1 MYCTSRAVEMINK
14 YWRKNTI
21 IDVVV
26 VVGIGLLGQLKA
38 HVLHFQNSSDD

>member
-1 MYCTSRAVEMINK
+1 MINK

-26 VVGIGLLGQLKA
+26 VVVGIGLLGQLRA
-38 HVLHFQNSSDD
+38 HVLDFQNSCDE